1 MGNAASCFF
10 LFIIT
15 CLSEAGKAN
24 LNLIIMY
31 TLNFPNGNVQTYPS
45 LSDLQRAARELGGEA
60 KLINTQQKIYVFV
73 PKK

>member
-1 MGNAASCFF
+1 MAVQPHASF
-10 LFIIT
+10 LIILT
-15 CLSEAGKAN
+15 AFLGLGRQTKFY
-24 LNLIIMY
+24 IMY

-60 KLINTQQKIYVFV
+60 KLINTPQKIYVFV

>member
-10 LFIIT
+10 LINRT

>member
-1 MGNAASCFF
+1 
-10 LFIIT
+10 
-15 CLSEAGKAN
+15 
-24 LNLIIMY
+24 MY
-31 TLNFPNGNVQTYPS
+31 TLNFPNGNSQTYPS